1 MVAGKQYLIT
11 YLLEIFGYVCN
22 RKLEMEIVHRA
33 YLSCRVLDQTHP
45 PRLMCPQAKKRTLIS
60 DSKNFLDYPR
70 KKLINSYTEDKK
82 GLLVIDWVG
91 RYYGFL
97 RKLSPMCI
105 SSPQNLRHLLKFY
118 WASIAINRIDQVI
131 LQ

>member
-1 MVAGKQYLIT
+1 
-11 YLLEIFGYVCN
+11 
-22 RKLEMEIVHRA
+22 
-33 YLSCRVLDQTHP
+33 
-45 PRLMCPQAKKRTLIS
+45 MCPQVKKVGDPDI

-118 WASIAINRIDQVI
+118 E
-131 LQ
+131 LQSR